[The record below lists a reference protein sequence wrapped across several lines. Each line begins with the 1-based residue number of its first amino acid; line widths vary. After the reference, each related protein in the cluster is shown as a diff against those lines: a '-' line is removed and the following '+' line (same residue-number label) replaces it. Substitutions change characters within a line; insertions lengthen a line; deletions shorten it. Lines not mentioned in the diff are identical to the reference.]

1 MQKQTSWTPRIM
13 PWSARSYFAVP
24 MGHKIYFHTP
34 DTRLPVQQTVHNN
47 NNNLTSI
54 VTAIY
59 SHSHCCICRR
69 EFVIVLNQLHVYSLS
84 GLVWWLN
91 VLIWKLLSKSSLFK
105 SQGIRGVQFS
115 LWILSAEM
123 SITATERRV
132 VWPRCVWGSRWQSLS
147 ARHQHDTPRSTCIF
161 NCGGCWP
168 CKAHWAACASCLR
181 LFANGLC
188 LNKSQMCLMCHQH
201 TDGT

>member
-132 VWPRCVWGSRWQSLS
+132 VWSESKTPHDVCGAVVDNHCPLVISTTLHAVLASSIAAAVGHAKHTGLHVPVAFGCVRM
-147 ARHQHDTPRSTCIF
+147 
-161 NCGGCWP
+161 
-168 CKAHWAACASCLR
+168 ASV
-181 LFANGLC
+181 
-188 LNKSQMCLMCHQH
+188 
-201 TDGT
+201 